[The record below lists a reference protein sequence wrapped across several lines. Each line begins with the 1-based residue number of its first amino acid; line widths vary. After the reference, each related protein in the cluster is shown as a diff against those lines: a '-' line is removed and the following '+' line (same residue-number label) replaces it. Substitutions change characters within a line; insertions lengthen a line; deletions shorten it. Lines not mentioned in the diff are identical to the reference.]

1 MVTERLPI
9 GADLAGVAGDE
20 KKDQVLP
27 ITELDLYRKG
37 FVSIYITLTHW
48 CNLQCPHCYD
58 DFAPRSGI
66 TPDQAQRIIGEVE
79 SLQLPKY
86 FYDLSGGELMGI
98 RYWPKLLEMFL
109 STGKEV
115 AVNTNGT
122 LINEKTVQTLRRLND
137 TYPNN
142 LFLSVSLDSHD
153 PDTNSQSR
161 PGPASNKVFRGME
174 LLKENGIRFRAAVTL
189 TSKSIDSIEDTVR
202 FIVNNYTR
210 EFIIGVIRPVFEMTP
225 ENGGI
230 LVSREDALAVMKR
243 IVALKQELGDF
254 EMYHCFNAQGE
265 TFCEAGRDRIS
276 ILPDGQVTSCYTLQ
290 TEDQRIGNI
299 YEELL
304 TDIIQRMH
312 QIHKN
317 RDNKYLLCEL
327 QHGRWG
333 EPPHRL
339 GQVPPVG
346 TIIPLS
352 DIH

>member
-1 MVTERLPI
+1 MAIERIQAEVDLSWVTNSEQ
-9 GADLAGVAGDE
+9 
-20 KKDQVLP
+20 KDQVLP

-58 DFAPRSGI
+58 DFASRSGI
-66 TPDQAQRIIGEVE
+66 TPEQAQRIIGEVE

-122 LINEKTVQTLRRLND
+122 LINEKTVQTLKRLND
-137 TYPNN
+137 TYPNS

-153 PDTNSQSR
+153 PETNIQSR
-161 PGPASNKVFRGME
+161 PGAASNKVFQGME
-174 LLKENGIRFRAAVTL
+174 LLRENGIRFRAAVTL
-189 TSKSIDSIEDTVR
+189 TSKNIDSIEDTVR

-225 ENGGI
+225 ENAGI
-230 LVSREDALAVMKR
+230 LVSREDALATMKR
-243 IVALKQELGDF
+243 VVALKEELGDF

-290 TEDQRIGNI
+290 TENQRIGNI

-304 TDIIQRMH
+304 ADIIQRMH
-312 QIHKN
+312 QIHKD
-317 RDNKYLLCEL
+317 RDNRYLLCEL
-327 QHGRWG
+327 QHEHWG
-333 EPPHRL
+333 ETLHRL

-346 TIIPLS
+346 TVIPLS